1 MDQRKQELKSL
12 KKASGWVRRKKTAL
26 WKTLALISL
35 IAGLLYAGASL
46 FDMAVFA
53 PAVRQ
58 WCQQMLGI
66 TLQPLQPQL
75 IQVFWLLSGLFGL
88 LFLGLLIP
96 WSRGSRRWKRSREYL
111 DYQTL
116 KRTLQAE
123 KKVLH

>member
-1 MDQRKQELKSL
+1 MDQHKQELKSL
-12 KKASGWVRRKKTAL
+12 KKASMRAKRKKTGL

-46 FDMAVFA
+46 FETAVFA

-66 TLQPLQPQL
+66 TLQPLQPRL
-75 IQVFWLLSGLFGL
+75 IQMFWLLSGVFGL
-88 LFLGLLIP
+88 LFVGLLIP
-96 WSRGSRRWKRSREYL
+96 WSRGNRRWKRSREYL
-111 DYQTL
+111 DYQTI

-123 KKVLH
+123 KEALR

>member
-1 MDQRKQELKSL
+1 MDQRKQELKRL
-12 KKASGWVRRKKTAL
+12 KKASGRARRKKTAL

-35 IAGLLYAGASL
+35 MAGLLYAGASL
-46 FDMAVFA
+46 FETAVFA

-58 WCQQMLGI
+58 WCQETLGI
-66 TLQPLQPQL
+66 TLGTLQPQL
-75 IQVFWLLSGLFGL
+75 IQMFWLLSGLFGL

-96 WSRGSRRWKRSREYL
+96 WCRGNRRWKRSREYL

-123 KKVLH
+123 KKVLC